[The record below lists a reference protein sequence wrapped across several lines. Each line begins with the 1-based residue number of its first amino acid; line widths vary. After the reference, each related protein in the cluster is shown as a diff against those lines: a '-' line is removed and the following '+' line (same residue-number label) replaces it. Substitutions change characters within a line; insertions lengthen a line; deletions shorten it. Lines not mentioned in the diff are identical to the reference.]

1 MANEDIMFINLK
13 PFHLIIFVVF
23 SMNTIDNL
31 RKVEAEQ
38 TKVIQSKYK
47 CLRYVN
53 SWV

>member
-13 PFHLIIFVVF
+13 PFQLMIF

-38 TKVIQSKYK
+38 TKVIQSK
-47 CLRYVN
+47 
-53 SWV
+53 